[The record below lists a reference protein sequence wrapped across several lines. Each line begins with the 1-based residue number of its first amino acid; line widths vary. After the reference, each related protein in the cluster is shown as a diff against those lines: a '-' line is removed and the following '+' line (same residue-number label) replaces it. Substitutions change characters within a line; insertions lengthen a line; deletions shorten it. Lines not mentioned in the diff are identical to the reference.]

1 MTTEPN
7 NPPSKEVPVEPEQV
21 PTLVSGAILEP
32 QTGSVLVRV
41 GGTNNGSDE

>member
-7 NPPSKEVPVEPEQV
+7 NPPSKEVPVEPEEV
-21 PTLVSGAILEP
+21 PTLVAGGIVEP

-41 GGTNNGSDE
+41 GGEQNGSDE